1 MPFAVAF
8 APKLEK
14 DSSKKARDA
23 ETPDPLAIGVV
34 SFRMGATVRVPRLM
48 TVSLPSPAEIPSA
61 VAWDAAFPKESPAR
75 LRLPFSALALEV
87 ALTVTDSLVDD
98 RVVARAGF
106 DADGTG
112 LRRAAREG
120 PVDADRGRHAGGGR
134 RCARGDGQAP
144 R

>member
-1 MPFAVAF
+1 LTSVVCRPEDAARRG
-8 APKLEK
+8 LRGGEG
-14 DSSKKARDA
+14 SSKKARDA

-87 ALTVTDSLVDD
+87 ALTVTDPSLTIVSSPEPVLMP
-98 RVVARAGF
+98 RNGPACAARAV
-106 DADGTG
+106 DTDRAVTPVKCSA
-112 LRRAAREG
+112 LERR
-120 PVDADRGRHAGGGR
+120 
-134 RCARGDGQAP
+134 
-144 R
+144 